1 MGTVPHHQE
10 RSQHYLTQARAH
22 LDAAIRNPSV
32 PDDARCATA
41 AVALRRAATHAVTAA
56 AVHWYSGHRSRRRL
70 SNVLIDLAFQR
81 KIGLAQIRV
90 FQRLHRLAPGS
101 AGAPG
106 AAGKSV
112 TPTRRAL
119 RVEYR
124 RIVRLVDALDAAI
137 AGQPNPLTLEQAV
150 ALAGAS
156 PPPLCNTTLA
166 PLDYLDDQSHPFDLN
181 CEGCRIH
188 YHDPIP
194 PPGPF

>member
-10 RSQHYLTQARAH
+10 RSQRYLTQARAH
-22 LDAAIRNPSV
+22 IDAAIRNPSV
-32 PDDARCATA
+32 PDDARCAAA
-41 AVALRRAATHAVTAA
+41 AVALRRAASHAVTAA
-56 AVHWYSGHRSRRRL
+56 AVHSHRGHRSRRRL

-90 FQRLHRLAPGS
+90 FQRLHRLAPGPT
-101 AGAPG
+101 GAPRS
-106 AAGKSV
+106 AGKSV

-119 RVEYR
+119 RAEYR
-124 RIVRLVDALDAAI
+124 RVVRLVDALATAI

-150 ALAGAS
+150 ALAAAS
-156 PPPLCNTTLA
+156 PPPPCNAALA
-166 PLDYLDDQSHPFDLN
+166 PLDYLDDQSHPFDVN

-188 YHDPIP
+188 YHGPIP